1 MGLAK
6 SLNITIFSR
15 VSNKEKVF
23 FTRQLAVM
31 ISAGLAVDNCI
42 RMLRMQTKNPA
53 FQKIL
58 DKVYQ
63 DILAGKPLSDSIS
76 QFPKTFDTFY
86 VAVVR
91 SGETLGKMDVV
102 LNHLADQMEMFQS
115 FTSKI
120 KSALAYP
127 IFIIVAMIA
136 VIILMMVKVIPTLKT
151 VFEDAGAQLPFA
163 TRAVMAMSD
172 FLVLYW
178 WLVLIILVALIFAL
192 TSFFRYTARGRLWWD
207 TIKLKAPIV
216 NYVSLDVYMARFAR
230 TMGMLIQSGV
240 PIIEAIK
247 ITTAVVNNRI
257 YTRIL
262 RNVISQVERG
272 IPMSV
277 PLEKEKDFTVL
288 ASQMVMIGEQTGRLE
303 MLLGKVADYYEE
315 ETDRKIKTIA
325 SLIEPVTIVI
335 IGVGVA
341 FILYSILYPIY
352 SLTSVIK

>member
-1 MGLAK
+1 MAK
-6 SLNITIFSR
+6 KSFNITIFAR

-31 ISAGLAVDNCI
+31 ISAGLALDNCI
-42 RMLRMQTKNPA
+42 RLLLMQTKNPA

-63 DILAGKPLSDSIS
+63 DILAGKSLSDSLS
-76 QFPKTFDTFY
+76 QFPKTFDDFY

-91 SGETLGKMDVV
+91 SGETLGKLDVV
-102 LNHLADQMEMFQS
+102 LSHLANQMEMFQS

-127 IFIIVAMIA
+127 IFIIIAMIA
-136 VIILMMVKVIPTLKT
+136 VVVLMMVKVVPTLKA
-151 VFEDAGAQLPFA
+151 VFADAGAELPWA
-163 TRAVMAMSD
+163 TRAVMAISD

-178 WLVLIILVALIFAL
+178 WLTLIVLFVIVL
-192 TSFFRYTARGRLWWD
+192 TFFSIFRYTKRGRLWWD
-207 TIKLKAPIV
+207 TIKLKMPII
-216 NYVSLDVYMARFAR
+216 NYVSYDVYMARFSR

-240 PIIEAIK
+240 PVIEAIK
-247 ITTAVVNNRI
+247 ITIAVVNNRI
-257 YTRIL
+257 YTKIL
-262 RNVISQVERG
+262 KNVILQVERG

-277 PLEKEKDFTVL
+277 PLQKEKDFTIL
-288 ASQMVMIGEQTGRLE
+288 TSQMIMIGEQTGKLE
-303 MLLGKVADYYEE
+303 MLLNKVAEYYEG
-315 ETDRKIKTIA
+315 ETDLKIKTIS

-335 IGVGVA
+335 IGIGVA

>member
-1 MGLAK
+1 MAK
-6 SLNITIFSR
+6 GFNITIFSR

-31 ISAGLAVDNCI
+31 VSAGLAVDNCL
-42 RMLRMQTKNPA
+42 RLLRMQTKNPA

-58 DKVYQ
+58 DKAYQ
-63 DILAGKPLSDSIS
+63 DVLAGKPLSDSLS
-76 QFPKTFDTFY
+76 QFPKTFDTFFI
-86 VAVVR
+86 AVVR
-91 SGETLGKMDVV
+91 SGETLGKLDVV
-102 LNHLADQMEMFQS
+102 LNHLANQMELFQS
-115 FTSKI
+115 FASKVR
-120 KSALAYP
+120 SALAYP
-127 IFIIVAMIA
+127 IFVIVAMVA
-136 VIILMMVKVIPTLKT
+136 VVFLMMVKVIPTLKI
-151 VFEDAGAQLPFA
+151 VFADAGAQLPFA
-163 TRAVMAMSD
+163 TRAIMAISD

-178 WLVLIILVALIFAL
+178 WAVIAGLVVLIFAL
-192 TSFFRYTARGRLWWD
+192 MALFRYTAKGRLWWD
-207 TIKLKAPIV
+207 TIKLKAPLI
-216 NYVSLDVYMARFAR
+216 NYVSYDIYMSRFAR

-262 RNVISQVERG
+262 KNVISQVERG

-288 ASQMVMIGEQTGRLE
+288 TSQMVMIGEQTGRLE
-303 MLLGKVADYYEE
+303 MLLGKVADYYEA
-315 ETDRKIKTIA
+315 ETDTKIKTIA

-335 IGVGVA
+335 IGIGVA